1 MTSSIHSYVLN
12 MDLYYICASYLFFWI
27 VQNGRCCIF
36 FTVMNRK
43 MTSAYI
49 TQNHTVMKQA
59 DECEF
64 LCYKNRDNCAGANV
78 VPQPDGTY
86 QCQFVSV
93 AVQTQ
98 YIGMLETIMG
108 SKYFSWSN
116 MGKYLTLIVP
126 NALLYTSSK
135 TWVSI

>member
-1 MTSSIHSYVLN
+1 MCVSYVL
-12 MDLYYICASYLFFWI
+12 FWI

-49 TQNHTVMKQA
+49 THNHTITTQA

-116 MGKYLTLIVP
+116 MGKYLILIVP
-126 NALLYTSSK
+126 NKLLSTSS
-135 TWVSI
+135 